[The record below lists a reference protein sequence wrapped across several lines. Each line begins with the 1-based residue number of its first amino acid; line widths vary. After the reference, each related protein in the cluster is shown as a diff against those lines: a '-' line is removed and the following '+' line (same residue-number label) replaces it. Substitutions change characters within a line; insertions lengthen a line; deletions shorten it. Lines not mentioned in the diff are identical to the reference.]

1 MVTHFT
7 RSTKFRHFQM
17 NPHRLLD
24 GLAILILVALVR
36 VVAYLGRPRS
46 AEPHQ
51 SQAPA
56 TRAAPQ
62 RAGSFD

>member
-1 MVTHFT
+1 
-7 RSTKFRHFQM
+7 M

-24 GLAILILVALVR
+24 GLAILILVALVLL
-36 VVAYLGRPRS
+36 VAYLGRPRS